1 MALEQTLALS
11 SATNLFSSISEN
23 PSTNTKIPTL
33 SLNPLSSSPKRPH
46 FQRSLKCSA
55 DHRDNQYSQAVTY
68 AKPAEIQWN
77 KELCNSVHLIGI
89 VGTPVEIKHLPS
101 GKVVAWTRLAVKKSA
116 NDTSWFNLT
125 FWDDLAQVASQH
137 VEKGH
142 QIYVS
147 GRLISDSVENDEGK
161 LQTYYKVVVLQ
172 MNFIERNSSRGLY
185 DSDFNNRAAGSKFG
199 NNTANDLGSMEERW
213 QAFFSNPSEWW
224 DNRKDKVLEKNFPR
238 ALVSCI
244 VNPCLVYAIFHN
256 HLCKWIK
263 RPERNPKYPDFK
275 HKDTGEALWIEGRYN
290 PPWVKSQIAILDERT
305 GSLQDQDSRLHESSM
320 SGDDFI
326 SLS

>member
-1 MALEQTLALS
+1 MALVRTLALS
-11 SATNLFSSISEN
+11 PATNLFFSISKA
-23 PSTNTKIPTL
+23 PLTNTKTPAL
-33 SLNPLSSSPKRPH
+33 SLNPLSSSSKRSH

-55 DHRDNQYSQAVTY
+55 DYRDNQYSQAVTH

-89 VGTPVEIKHLPS
+89 VGAPVEIKHLPS

-116 NDTSWFNLT
+116 NDTSWVNLT
-125 FWDDLAQVASQH
+125 FWDDLAQVSSQH

-147 GRLISDSVENDEGK
+147 GRLITDSVENDEGK
-161 LQTYYKVVVLQ
+161 LQTYYKVVVQQL
-172 MNFIERNSSRGLY
+172 NFIERSSSRGLH
-185 DSDFNNRAAGSKFG
+185 DSDINSTAAGSKFG
-199 NNTANDLGSMEERW
+199 NNTANDMGSMEERW
-213 QAFFSNPSEWW
+213 QAFFANPSEWW
-224 DNRKDKVLEKNFPR
+224 DNRKDK
-238 ALVSCI
+238 
-244 VNPCLVYAIFHN
+244 
-256 HLCKWIK
+256 
-263 RPERNPKYPDFK
+263 RNPKYPDFK
-275 HKDTGEALWIEGRYN
+275 HKDTGEALWVEGRYN
-290 PPWVKSQIAILDERT
+290 PPWVKSQLAILDERM